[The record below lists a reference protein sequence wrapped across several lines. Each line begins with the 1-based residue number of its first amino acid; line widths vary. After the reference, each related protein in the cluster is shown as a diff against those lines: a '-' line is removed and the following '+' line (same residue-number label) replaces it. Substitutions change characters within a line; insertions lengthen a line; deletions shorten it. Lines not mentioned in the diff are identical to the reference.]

1 MKTFESSE
9 KLLYGANNMK
19 KLLLHTCCAPCSIA
33 VIQDLIKDYQVI
45 VYFFNPNIFPKAEYE
60 KRKKE
65 VVKVCTMWQVEMI
78 DEDYIHEQWQEKIV
92 GLENEPEGGKRCT
105 VCFDLRLHQTAK
117 KANEIKCDIFST
129 TLTSGRYKKAD
140 VINPIGE
147 GIAKANDLEFLSV
160 DWKKDGR
167 QQRAQQLVGEN
178 NIYKQNYCGCEFSL
192 LASQDRLEKNK
203 TSATSL

>member
-1 MKTFESSE
+1 
-9 KLLYGANNMK
+9 MK

-78 DEDYIHEQWQEKIV
+78 DEDYIHEKWQEKIV
-92 GLENEPEGGKRCT
+92 GLENEPEGGRRCT
-105 VCFDLRLHQTAK
+105 VCFDLRLYQTAK
-117 KANEIKCDIFST
+117 KAKELNCQIFST

-147 GIAKANDLEFLSV
+147 GIAKANGLEFLSA

-167 QQRAQQLVGEN
+167 QQRAQQLVCEN

-192 LASQDRLEKNK
+192 LASQEREKKNIVQ
-203 TSATSL
+203 T

>member
-1 MKTFESSE
+1 
-9 KLLYGANNMK
+9 MK

-105 VCFDLRLHQTAK
+105 VCFDLRLYQTAK
-117 KANEIKCDIFST
+117 KAKELNCQIIST

-147 GIAKANDLEFLSV
+147 GIAKANGLEFLSA

-167 QQRAQQLVGEN
+167 QQRAQQLVCEN

-192 LASQDRLEKNK
+192 LASQERQ
-203 TSATSL
+203 SLADGSHFGEA